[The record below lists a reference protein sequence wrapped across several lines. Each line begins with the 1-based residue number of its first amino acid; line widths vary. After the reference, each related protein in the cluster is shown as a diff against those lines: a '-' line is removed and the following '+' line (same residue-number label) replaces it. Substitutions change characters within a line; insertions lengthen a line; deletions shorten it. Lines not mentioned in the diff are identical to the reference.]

1 MPSRLYHFMSDWIG
15 LAVILLIVLGG
26 LYGAAY
32 LGRPPEQ
39 ISQEEFD
46 RRVKEGASTK
56 AAMFALQQWLNPK
69 GAKAIEVQQDLRHGY
84 YNRKR
89 IPGDGDDAAPDTGK
103 LSSSEKLS
111 SPDIKE
117 RDA

>member
-1 MPSRLYHFMSDWIG
+1 MSDWIG
-15 LAVILLIVLGG
+15 LAVILLIILGG
-26 LYGAAY
+26 LFAAAR
-32 LGRPPEQ
+32 LGTPPEK

-46 RRVKEGASTK
+46 RRVKEGASTR

-84 YNRKR
+84 YNKKK
-89 IPGDGDDAAPDTGK
+89 IPGDGDDAKPGK
-103 LSSSEKLS
+103 DESSSS
-111 SPDIKE
+111 DIEE

>member
-1 MPSRLYHFMSDWIG
+1 MSDWIG
-15 LAVILLIVLGG
+15 LAVILLIILGG
-26 LYGAAY
+26 LFAAAR
-32 LGRPPEQ
+32 LGSPPEK

-84 YNRKR
+84 YNKKK
-89 IPGDGDDAAPDTGK
+89 IPGDGDEAEADKDE
-103 LSSSEKLS
+103 LSSSDTEEK
-111 SPDIKE
+111 
-117 RDA
+117 DA

>member
-1 MPSRLYHFMSDWIG
+1 MSDWIG
-15 LAVILLIVLGG
+15 LAIILLVILGG
-26 LYGAAY
+26 LCGAAY
-32 LGRPPEQ
+32 LGRPPEK

-84 YNRKR
+84 YNKKK
-89 IPGDGDDAAPDTGK
+89 IPGDGDETEAAAK
-103 LSSSEKLS
+103 KSSSSEKLS
-111 SPDIKE
+111 SPDI
-117 RDA
+117 